1 MSILVSAAVLV
12 TVAYARPFVHY
23 AQFEW
28 QETWLDG
35 AYTHA
40 WLAIAVLAWLV
51 YRAGGQDFRLRQARA
66 SWAEWGLLGLGA
78 ATKCAAVLLGHATL
92 DGLSLVPLLLGLS
105 GVLLPDEAARR
116 LRFPIL
122 FLLAIVPVPNLVI
135 DLLTGPMRGWQ
146 ASGVA
151 SLFQVAGVPVTR
163 AGYSLLL
170 GDGAG
175 VRELVIS
182 SGCSGIRSLVALS
195 ALAAL
200 LGHLQGLPPGRHL
213 LLMAAGVAV
222 VNAANFAR
230 ISATALAAL
239 HWPAPTVTDVHD
251 AAGLVV
257 LPVMVAALVWTARR
271 LEPEGRVSH
280 A

>member
-1 MSILVSAAVLV
+1 M
-12 TVAYARPFVHY
+12 
-23 AQFEW
+23 
-28 QETWLDG
+28 
-35 AYTHA
+35 
-40 WLAIAVLAWLV
+40 
-51 YRAGGQDFRLRQARA
+51 
-66 SWAEWGLLGLGA
+66 
-78 ATKCAAVLLGHATL
+78 
-92 DGLSLVPLLLGLS
+92 
-105 GVLLPDEAARR
+105 
-116 LRFPIL
+116 
-122 FLLAIVPVPNLVI
+122 
-135 DLLTGPMRGWQ
+135 
-146 ASGVA
+146 A

>member
-1 MSILVSAAVLV
+1 MSILVSAAVLI

-66 SWAEWGLLGLGA
+66 SWAAWGLLGLGA

-122 FLLAIVPVPNLVI
+122 FLLAIVPVPNLAI

-151 SLFQVAGVPVTR
+151 SLFQVAGHGERGLRV
-163 AGYSLLL
+163 ADSLYLPAWL
-170 GDGAG
+170 GQGHAHHFKRVLIVVHDQDMNHLPIVCGLALVGAACPKLG
-175 VRELVIS
+175 RT
-182 SGCSGIRSLVALS
+182 
-195 ALAAL
+195 AAL
-200 LGHLQGLPPGRHL
+200 GGGIEP
-213 LLMAAGVAV
+213 VAV
-222 VNAANFAR
+222 SAR
-230 ISATALAAL
+230 PFVYRDLDRKQGQPSAWA
-239 HWPAPTVTDVHD
+239 
-251 AAGLVV
+251 
-257 LPVMVAALVWTARR
+257 WT
-271 LEPEGRVSH
+271 LDMWGCG
-280 A
+280 

>member
-1 MSILVSAAVLV
+1 MSILVSAAVLI

-66 SWAEWGLLGLGA
+66 SWTAWGLLGLGA

-135 DLLTGPMRGWQ
+135 DL
-146 ASGVA
+146 
-151 SLFQVAGVPVTR
+151 
-163 AGYSLLL
+163 
-170 GDGAG
+170 
-175 VRELVIS
+175 
-182 SGCSGIRSLVALS
+182 SLV
-195 ALAAL
+195 
-200 LGHLQGLPPGRHL
+200 GPRPPVPSEVDRYSIDD
-213 LLMAAGVAV
+213 
-222 VNAANFAR
+222 R
-230 ISATALAAL
+230 
-239 HWPAPTVTDVHD
+239 
-251 AAGLVV
+251 
-257 LPVMVAALVWTARR
+257 RR
-271 LEPEGRVSH
+271 LDVTPGLTCIWQVSGRSTIPFEQQVQLDVAYIESQSLWLDLVLL
-280 A
+280 ARTIPAVLSGRGAF

>member
-1 MSILVSAAVLV
+1 MSILVSAAVLI

-66 SWAEWGLLGLGA
+66 SWTAWGLLGLGA
-78 ATKCAAVLLGHATL
+78 TTKFAAVLLGHATL

-163 AGYSLLL
+163 AGT
-170 GDGAG
+170 
-175 VRELVIS
+175 RCCLVTEPA
-182 SGCSGIRSLVALS
+182 C
-195 ALAAL
+195 
-200 LGHLQGLPPGRHL
+200 
-213 LLMAAGVAV
+213 
-222 VNAANFAR
+222 AN
-230 ISATALAAL
+230 
-239 HWPAPTVTDVHD
+239 W
-251 AAGLVV
+251 
-257 LPVMVAALVWTARR
+257 
-271 LEPEGRVSH
+271 
-280 A
+280 

>member
-1 MSILVSAAVLV
+1 MSSLVSAAVLI

-66 SWAEWGLLGLGA
+66 SWTAWGLLGLGA

-175 VRELVIS
+175 IQARLV
-182 SGCSGIRSLVALS
+182 
-195 ALAAL
+195 LAV
-200 LGHLQGLPPGRHL
+200 HE
-213 LLMAAGVAV
+213 V
-222 VNAANFAR
+222 AANVIEHAYAGAAR
-230 ISATALAAL
+230 QHL
-239 HWPAPTVTDVHD
+239 TVTIDITPARV
-251 AAGLVV
+251 
-257 LPVMVAALVWTARR
+257 TAR
-271 LEPEGRVSH
+271 VDH
-280 A
+280 AGTPLDPTTLTPPVFDGTRSRGFGLWLASRACSDVTFASDDANRHSVILTIHLTNKAAS